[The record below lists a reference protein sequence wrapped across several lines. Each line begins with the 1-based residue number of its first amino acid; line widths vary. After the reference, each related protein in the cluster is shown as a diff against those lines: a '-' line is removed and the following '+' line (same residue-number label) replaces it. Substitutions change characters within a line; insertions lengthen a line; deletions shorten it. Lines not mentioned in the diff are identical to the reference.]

1 MRARFGT
8 GAAAGS
14 VGILLQKSA
23 AFELVLADPQV
34 QGFYAAPGPV
44 GVVFFACQLRN
55 HLHGLMAA
63 FSTNARSLGRLG
75 AHTASKTR
83 FEYPTLEYSA
93 PGYVP
98 ATPSPRPHS
107 PPHAYH
113 DYIRT
118 TLT

>member
-14 VGILLQKSA
+14 VDILLQKSA

-75 AHTASKTR
+75 AHTASKTPPPSS
-83 FEYPTLEYSA
+83 Y
-93 PGYVP
+93 
-98 ATPSPRPHS
+98 PSPSSLSSRRARN
-107 PPHAYH
+107 HAQEA
-113 DYIRT
+113 RT
-118 TLT
+118 R